1 MCADAWKP
9 TGCANDGAGMTV
21 IFDPLP
27 ETISASRMSPS
38 SIPAGRTTDREPL
51 DPELLWAAPLGMT
64 VLGALAGLLPAF
76 KAYATDVARNLLPT
90 S

>member
-1 MCADAWKP
+1 MFGVIVLESATIALLGSLIGFGFAALILAAAGAVVREQTGVVLELFAWH
-9 TGCANDGAGMTV
+9 DV
-21 IFDPLP
+21 
-27 ETISASRMSPS
+27 
-38 SIPAGRTTDREPL
+38 
-51 DPELLWAAPLGMT
+51 LWAAPLGMT